1 VPESATPQPL
11 LRPLLDRLTDHQRK
25 IETENPDSQTL
36 SRKELRQAVI
46 KDLAWLLD
54 TTRLAVSVDLGE
66 WPEVERSVLNFG
78 LPSFTGETASS
89 LDVQKL
95 EKAIKEA
102 ILRFEPRIVARSLKV
117 SAESTDS
124 MLDWHNVV
132 RVRISAQVWAQ
143 PVPLEILLRTEVNLE
158 TGQVAL
164 QDLSG

>member
-1 VPESATPQPL
+1 MSPQPL
-11 LRPLLDRLTDHQRK
+11 LRPLLDRLTDNKRAVEVEGVDRQ
-25 IETENPDSQTL
+25 IV

-46 KDLAWLLD
+46 RDLASLLD
-54 TTRLAVSVDLGE
+54 TTRLGVSVDLGA

-89 LDVQKL
+89 LNVQEL
-95 EKAIKEA
+95 EKAIREA
-102 ILRFEPRIVARSLKV
+102 VLRFEPRILARTLQV
-117 SAESTDS
+117 EAESTDN

-164 QDLSG
+164 KDLGN